1 MMPVLL
7 NRVTAH
13 VSSAWKP
20 QLMPLA
26 RHPNRGGG
34 PCKGPSAEPTRPG
47 RLAGAATVP
56 FTSRELATR
65 QQETTVPI
73 DPRFATR
80 FPRLDGVTSL
90 LAAMA
95 DPQQRA
101 KLDAYQAWDDGYEP
115 PLVEV
120 ADDEADGPHGP
131 IPVRIYRP
139 TSRGGVTTLRPA
151 LVWLHGGG
159 WLAGDLEMPEA
170 DVVSRELAHRAG
182 AVIISVGYRLATDGV
197 TFPVPH
203 DDVVA
208 AYRWASR
215 SAARLGVEPHLIS
228 LGGASAGANLA
239 CGAALHLRD
248 DGDEPAPHQL
258 LLAYPLVHPTVPPLS
273 SEHEDAMGP
282 VPPVLRFPA
291 ELVRLLVENYVGS
304 PVEGFPNLSPYAF
317 PAAGDLRELPPVTI
331 ITCEYD
337 DLRPSGEAFADLLED
352 AGVSVRLIQEDGVLH
367 GHLNEDP
374 RIPQVDHTL
383 SLFAGALTFAQAT
396 RRDKASSSASE
407 TMY

>member
-1 MMPVLL
+1 
-7 NRVTAH
+7 
-13 VSSAWKP
+13 
-20 QLMPLA
+20 
-26 RHPNRGGG
+26 
-34 PCKGPSAEPTRPG
+34 
-47 RLAGAATVP
+47 
-56 FTSRELATR
+56 
-65 QQETTVPI
+65 VPI
-73 DPRFATR
+73 DPHFASK

-90 LAAMA
+90 LAALA
-95 DPQQRA
+95 DPQQQA
-101 KLDAYQAWDDGYEP
+101 KIDAYQAWDDDGYEP
-115 PLVEV
+115 PVGAV
-120 ADDEADGPHGP
+120 AEDEADGPYGP
-131 IPVRIYRP
+131 IPVRVYRP
-139 TSRGGVTTLRPA
+139 APGGGRTAPRPA

-159 WLAGDLEMPEA
+159 WLAGDLDMPEA

-182 AVIISVGYRLATDGV
+182 AVVISVGYRLATDGV
-197 TFPVPH
+197 TFPIPH

-215 SAARLGVEPHLIS
+215 SASRLGVEPHLIS

-273 SEHEDAMGP
+273 SEQEDAMGP

-291 ELVRLLVENYVGS
+291 ELIRVLVENYVGR
-304 PVEGFPNLSPYAF
+304 PVDGSTNPPPYAF
-317 PAAGDLRELPPVTI
+317 PAGGDLRDLPPVTI

-337 DLRPSGEAFADLLED
+337 DLRPSGEALADLLQD

-374 RIPQVDHTL
+374 RIPQVDHSL
-383 SLFAGALTFAQAT
+383 SLFAGALALAEAT
-396 RRDKASSSASE
+396 RDETRASSVASE
-407 TMY
+407 PRR